1 MSTFSIYSKFIV
13 QLVLSLA
20 VCGSGIGMIFKDLT
34 NRGTVFWLGI
44 ELLTGCF
51 FLWLPNPVTPKTN
64 SEVAAKYKTIF
75 DSLKQANADGTIPT
89 DLQSKM
95 EQLVNL
101 FPGISPELVK
111 TIIDSVANGDNPL
124 NNVDVSNVSN
134 ILNAVVATEGVQGSN
149 VGTETPLVSNLP
161 TIAPLV
167 SKITTVAPRVS
178 NVTTEGERVSNV
190 TTKAPNVSDVTE
202 TLLKSESKSESSD
215 SDVEKLNNEL

>member
-13 QLVLSLA
+13 QLVLTLA

-34 NRGTVFWLGI
+34 NRGAVFWIGI
-44 ELLTGCF
+44 DLLTSCF

-134 ILNAVVATEGVQGSN
+134 ILNAVVAT
-149 VGTETPLVSNLP
+149 TETPLVSNLP
-161 TIAPLV
+161 TIAPLI
-167 SKITTVAPRVS
+167 SKITTVAP
-178 NVTTEGERVSNV
+178 
-190 TTKAPNVSDVTE
+190 NVSEVTD

>member
-34 NRGTVFWLGI
+34 NRGAVFWIGI
-44 ELLTGCF
+44 DLLTGCF

-64 SEVAAKYKTIF
+64 SEIAAKYKTIF
-75 DSLKQANADGTIPT
+75 DSLKQANAEGTIPT
-89 DLQSKM
+89 NLQSKM

-111 TIIDSVANGDNPL
+111 TIIDSVANGNNPL
-124 NNVDVSNVSN
+124 DNVDVSNVSN
-134 ILNAVVATEGVQGSN
+134 ILNAVVATTETSLVSN
-149 VGTETPLVSNLP
+149 VVTETPS
-161 TIAPLV
+161 
-167 SKITTVAPRVS
+167 
-178 NVTTEGERVSNV
+178 VSNV
-190 TTKAPNVSDVTE
+190 TTKAPSVSEVTD
-202 TLLKSESKSESSD
+202 TLLKSESLN

>member
-1 MSTFSIYSKFIV
+1 MSTLSIYSKFIV

-20 VCGSGIGMIFKDLT
+20 VCGSGIGMIFKDIT

-111 TIIDSVANGDNPL
+111 TIIDSVANDDNPL
-124 NNVDVSNVSN
+124 DNVDVSNVSN
-134 ILNAVVATEGVQGSN
+134 ILNAVVVTEGAR
-149 VGTETPLVSNLP
+149 VSNLP
-161 TIAPLV
+161 TIAPF
-167 SKITTVAPRVS
+167 I
-178 NVTTEGERVSNV
+178 SNV
-190 TTKAPNVSDVTE
+190 TTKEPSVSEVTD
-202 TLLKSESKSESSD
+202 TLLKSESKSETSD